1 MTISTTTLTTTAPDG
16 TALHSYVA
24 MPIDT
29 PTNSTSPAVLVAPEW
44 WGVVEH
50 PKTVAERLANE
61 GFVAVVMDI
70 YGDGKMTT
78 DAHQANE
85 WMTQM
90 LTNSDELMNRC
101 AKIFADVA
109 ALPQVDGSRIG
120 IAGFCFGGK
129 IALDMARL
137 GTPLKAVATFHGNP
151 TPITPATADKFTA
164 KVLVAHGGADSM
176 IPDAAIDGLRA
187 ELDAANVSYEIDVYA
202 GAKHGFSNPH
212 ADERA
217 RENSV
222 DLGYH
227 ADAAKASWDKMVKF
241 MKESL

>member
-1 MTISTTTLTTTAPDG
+1 MTITTRTLTTIAPDG
-16 TALHSYVA
+16 TPLLSYIALPQNTA
-24 MPIDT
+24 KT
-29 PTNSTSPAVLVAPEW
+29 GKARTVLVAPEW

-50 PKTVAERLANE
+50 PKTVAERLAAE
-61 GFVAVVMDI
+61 GFVAVAMDV
-70 YGDGKMTT
+70 YGEGKMTT

-90 LTNSDELMNRC
+90 LEHSDELMNRC
-101 AKIFADVA
+101 QAIYHDVA
-109 ALPQVDGSRIG
+109 NLSEVDKERIG

-137 GTPLKAVATFHGNP
+137 GLPLKAVATFHGNP
-151 TPITPATADKFTA
+151 APITPATKQKFVA
-164 KVLVAHGGADSM
+164 KVLVAHGKADSM
-176 IPDAAIDGLRA
+176 VSMEAIDGLKKELEAA
-187 ELDAANVSYEIDVYA
+187 EVDYQIDIYE

-217 RENSV
+217 RENGV

-227 ADAAKASWDKMVKF
+227 PQAAKDSWAKMIAF
-241 MKESL
+241 MNDTL